1 MHVPSTPQA
10 AALETSVSV
19 DQHAEYRWWC
29 VMSIHANWRR
39 LYGWPRCAPQG
50 KKARMQR
57 EASGEL
63 RKLSKVAAQTL
74 RESKRRMPK
83 VLSWGRTN

>member
-1 MHVPSTPQA
+1 M
-10 AALETSVSV
+10 E
-19 DQHAEYRWWC
+19 
-29 VMSIHANWRR
+29 
-39 LYGWPRCAPQG
+39 
-50 KKARMQR
+50 R

>member
-1 MHVPSTPQA
+1 MPLDSR
-10 AALETSVSV
+10 ALNPKPFIVEP
-19 DQHAEYRWWC
+19 AGP
-29 VMSIHANWRR
+29 A
-39 LYGWPRCAPQG
+39 QG

-57 EASGEL
+57 EAAGNL
-63 RKLSKVAAQTL
+63 RDLSKMAAQTL